1 MNNLIVITKDN
12 TYKLNN
18 YKELYTLFLGE
29 DYFNL
34 DKEAQIERIK
44 QNAKIYSLQENFQ
57 LASINDNY
65 DKEKPY
71 ILIDN
76 EINYILSIIKLYNIL
91 ILENRNSNIF
101 IKDFMK
107 QETQD
112 NYFIINN
119 YIDKILYKE
128 W

>member
-18 YKELYTLFLGE
+18 YIKLYELFLGE

-34 DKEAQIERIK
+34 NKEEQKERIK
-44 QNAKIYSLQENFQ
+44 QKAKIYSYQENIK
-57 LASINDNY
+57 LVNINDNY

-91 ILENRNSNIF
+91 ILENRDSNIF

-107 QETQD
+107 QETKD

-119 YIDKILYKE
+119 YIDKLYKE
-128 W
+128 

>member
-44 QNAKIYSLQENFQ
+44 QKAKIYSLQENFQ

>member
-18 YKELYTLFLGE
+18 YIKLYELFLGE

-34 DKEAQIERIK
+34 NKEEQKERIK
-44 QNAKIYSLQENFQ
+44 QKAKIYSYQENIK
-57 LASINDNY
+57 LVNINDNY

-91 ILENRNSNIF
+91 ILENRDSNIF

-107 QETQD
+107 QETKD

-119 YIDKILYKE
+119 YIDKLYKE